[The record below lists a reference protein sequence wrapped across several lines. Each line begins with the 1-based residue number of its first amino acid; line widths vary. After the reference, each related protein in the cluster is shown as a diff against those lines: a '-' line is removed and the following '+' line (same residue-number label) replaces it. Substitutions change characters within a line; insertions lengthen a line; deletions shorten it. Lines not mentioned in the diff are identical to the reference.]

1 MSVITDFWKFIR
13 GKTLGG
19 KTYKVSSKDIEEF
32 ISDKRWDEL
41 ALYEFALQ
49 ESILS
54 PMHCQPVRSE
64 HLVSGKKC
72 RKNSITDGIMR
83 QMIT

>member
-49 ESILS
+49 AGINIIANALS
-54 PMHCQPVRSE
+54 VCEIRTFSKWKEVQKE
-64 HLVSGKKC
+64 
-72 RKNSITDGIMR
+72 
-83 QMIT
+83 QY